1 MAAVTLTD
9 SLLHL
14 IVYLLKSN
22 IRMTHFYL
30 YFFCFRFMVLTRRI
44 CGVLNASGKK
54 PVEDLLK
61 FYRLMKM
68 LSFHWREESR
78 ALIKM

>member
-1 MAAVTLTD
+1 VKRNAE
-9 SLLHL
+9 
-14 IVYLLKSN
+14 
-22 IRMTHFYL
+22 
-30 YFFCFRFMVLTRRI
+30 RFMVLTRRI

-61 FYRLMKM
+61 ILLNIEDKM
-68 LSFHWREESR
+68 LSFNWREESR